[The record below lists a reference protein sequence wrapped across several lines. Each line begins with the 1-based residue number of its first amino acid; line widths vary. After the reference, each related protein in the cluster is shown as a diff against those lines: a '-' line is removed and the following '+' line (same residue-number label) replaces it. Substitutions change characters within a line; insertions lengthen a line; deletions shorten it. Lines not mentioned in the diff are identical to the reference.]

1 MKDQTFESE
10 FLTSASFL
18 RVDGRSLVTIIGRDD
33 FFSFFLYRKSLF
45 FRLKFKFSQFDF

>member
-33 FFSFFLYRKSLF
+33 FFFVFSLQEKPFF
-45 FRLKFKFSQFDF
+45 